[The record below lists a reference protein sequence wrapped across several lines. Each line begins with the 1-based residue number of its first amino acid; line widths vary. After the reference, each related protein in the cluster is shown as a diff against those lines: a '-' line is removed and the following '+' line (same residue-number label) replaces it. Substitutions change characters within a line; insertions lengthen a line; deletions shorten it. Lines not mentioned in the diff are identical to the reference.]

1 MLFQKLKKS
10 RVSECTI
17 YILKLLYKSYNFSL
31 LGDEP
36 RRDPLMRENPTHN
49 EGEQSPNEGET
60 YP

>member
-49 EGEQSPNEGET
+49 EGE
-60 YP
+60 